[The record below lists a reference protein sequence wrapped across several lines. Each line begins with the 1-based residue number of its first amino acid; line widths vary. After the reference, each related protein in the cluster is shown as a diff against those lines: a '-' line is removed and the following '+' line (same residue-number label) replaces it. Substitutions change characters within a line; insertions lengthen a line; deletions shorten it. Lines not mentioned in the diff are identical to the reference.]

1 MARKRRTRKRRRRRR
16 RRGGAEW
23 GTGKE
28 AYMSPAQTKASQDR
42 FKKARALFS
51 GKSTA
56 SPKNL
61 YPTGSYLNRK
71 SPTSVTKA
79 TVGPSAL
86 RMGIGSKAADASAK
100 RFAELRAKFQK
111 SKTRKRPKSA
121 RKLGGRR
128 RRRKTR
134 RRRRRRK
141 SRRRRRRK
149 SRRRRRRT
157 RRRRRR

>member
-1 MARKRRTRKRRRRRR
+1 
-16 RRGGAEW
+16 
-23 GTGKE
+23 
-28 AYMSPAQTKASQDR
+28 MSPAQTKASQDR

-141 SRRRRRRK
+141 SRRRRRR
-149 SRRRRRRT
+149 
-157 RRRRRR
+157 

>member
-100 RFAELRAKFQK
+100 RFAEPYEIANFVSFLCSSNASYITAQNFVVD
-111 SKTRKRPKSA
+111 
-121 RKLGGRR
+121 GGWNVWGQL
-128 RRRKTR
+128 
-134 RRRRRRK
+134 
-141 SRRRRRRK
+141 
-149 SRRRRRRT
+149 
-157 RRRRRR
+157 

>member
-1 MARKRRTRKRRRRRR
+1 MARKRRTRKRRSRRR

-100 RFAELRAKFQK
+100 RFAERRAKFQK
-111 SKTRKRPKSA
+111 FQTRKHFFLYFDPMFCKCSA
-121 RKLGGRR
+121 FISKFFNGNLIFVI
-128 RRRKTR
+128 TFF
-134 RRRRRRK
+134 
-141 SRRRRRRK
+141 S
-149 SRRRRRRT
+149 
-157 RRRRRR
+157 